1 VKKERRRYLHVHLIR
16 LHSHRGINNHLLI
29 LVVINIITMSSTTHH
44 YHHHDGDDGDGV
56 AAADA
61 DVMCGMCANVLVDA
75 VVTPCCRHRFCRCCI
90 DQLLAS
96 SSCLGAATAACPM
109 CRRRLSGRECTSEND
124 AAFLSKLAAT
134 PVACRNID
142 AGCRWTGRHAEL
154 SAHQQ
159 SSCMHQ
165 RCINHSLGCIAIGS
179 SDDMMMHAMQC
190 RYLAASAADQAAG
203 LIDTNND
210 ASSSASDAS
219 QRHRFKAQIEAMLAS
234 KIVVVDVGGR
244 VIKST
249 EHTLRRERGSLLDE
263 LLSGHYSLPT
273 IDVMSMTHVDDRI
286 DADTTS
292 TNNNSHHHRLVGK
305 HVFLDC
311 DPDAFANALHWLRTY
326 V

>member
-1 VKKERRRYLHVHLIR
+1 
-16 LHSHRGINNHLLI
+16 
-29 LVVINIITMSSTTHH
+29 MSSTTR
-44 YHHHDGDDGDGV
+44 YHHDDGGDGV
-56 AAADA
+56 VAADA

-96 SSCLGAATAACPM
+96 SASSSSSMGAATAACPM
-109 CRRRLSGRECTSEND
+109 CRRRLSGRECTSESD

-203 LIDTNND
+203 LIDTNNTND
-210 ASSSASDAS
+210 AAASGGC
-219 QRHRFKAQIEAMLAS
+219 RRHHRFKGQIEAMLAS

-286 DADTTS
+286 DADTTTS
-292 TNNNSHHHRLVGK
+292 TNNPSHHHHHRLVGK